1 MARLHSYST
10 QLQAEMD
17 KASLMSTVSTVQA
30 GHTAN
35 DSSNRTGGNRCGN
48 KSSWKKDDKSTKK
61 PQFNG
66 QCHYCKKTG
75 HLKRDCFKYK
85 RDLKEDK
92 VEKKN

>member
-1 MARLHSYST
+1 
-10 QLQAEMD
+10 MD
-17 KASLMSTVSTVQA
+17 KAALMSTVSTVQA

-35 DSSNRTGGNRCGN
+35 EKANYADSSNRTGGNRCGN

-92 VEKKN
+92 EEKKN